1 MTLTYSLLRNL
12 YAGQEAMVKTGHG
25 TIDWFQIGKGVCQG
39 CMLSPC
45 LFNLRASL
53 VAQLVRNLP
62 AVQGTLFWFLGRKIC
77 WRRDRLPT
85 PVFLG
90 FPGGSTGKES
100 TCNVGRPGF
109 SPRVAKIPLEK
120 GTATHSRILAWRII
134 YMQNT
139 WCEMPGWMNHKL
151 ESRLMGEISTIS
163 YMQMIPPLWQKVKRN

>member
-1 MTLTYSLLRNL
+1 M
-12 YAGQEAMVKTGHG
+12 
-25 TIDWFQIGKGVCQG
+25 DWFQIGKGVCQSYI
-39 CMLSPC
+39 LSTC

-62 AVQGTLFWFLGRKIC
+62 AEQETLFWFLGWKIC

-90 FPGGSTGKES
+90 FPVAQLVK
-100 TCNVGRPGF
+100 NLPGLWETWVR
-109 SPRVAKIPLEK
+109 SLGWEYPLDK
-120 GTATHSRILAWRII
+120 GMATHSSVLAWRII

-151 ESRLMGEISTIS
+151 ESRLMGEISTTS
-163 YMQMIPPLWQKVKRN
+163 DMQMIPPLWQKVKRN